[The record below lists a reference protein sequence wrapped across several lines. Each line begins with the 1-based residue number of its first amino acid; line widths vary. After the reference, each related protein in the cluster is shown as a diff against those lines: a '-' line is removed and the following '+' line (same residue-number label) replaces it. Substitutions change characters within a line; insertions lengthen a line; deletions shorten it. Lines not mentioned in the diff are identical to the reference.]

1 VSKKKVIL
9 AVVLPVTITIVFA
22 WANLTLP
29 LRDAI
34 VVCVAAFVGS
44 LVGYRWKRDN
54 PTFGRMILWALVVTG
69 VAAAMLVISNLLASY
84 VF

>member
-1 VSKKKVIL
+1 MSKKKVIL
-9 AVVLPVTITIVFA
+9 ALVLPVTITIVFA

-29 LRDAI
+29 LREAI

-44 LVGYRWKRDN
+44 IVGSQWKRDN
-54 PTFGRMILWALVVTG
+54 LTFGRMIVWALVVTG
-69 VAAAMLVISNLLASY
+69 VMATMLVISSLLASY